1 MVLGRDVV
9 TGVHGNI
16 PLLRAG
22 VKLREEYQQALRDA
36 GINAVYVDDGLG
48 DGIRVSPSLSEKT
61 REIATK
67 ALVRSFADVPALAA
81 SGGTLSEEAVEE
93 LAKVAELISRELTD
107 SEDAMLALSDLAAA
121 DQYTLQH
128 SIDVTALGI
137 LIARKHFEEHGHPAP
152 FGKRRHD
159 QVERQLTKLGVGLL
173 LHDVGKLTI
182 PSAIL
187 NKPGRLDD
195 EEMALMRTHPLVG
208 IELLPGDIVG
218 PLAKS
223 VIRSHHE
230 RWDGKGYPYGIAG
243 LDIPE
248 FARIA
253 AVADVFDAVT
263 SERVY
268 AQAQPPH
275 VGFRVIVENAGTQFD
290 PAIVDTFRKVVAP
303 YPAGHEI
310 VLADGR
316 EAVVVSLSP
325 RYPELPVVRVHTD
338 ASGQPT
344 EPQELDLGDLPQLAP
359 RGGLA
364 PAA

>member
-1 MVLGRDVV
+1 
-9 TGVHGNI
+9 
-16 PLLRAG
+16 
-22 VKLREEYQQALRDA
+22 
-36 GINAVYVDDGLG
+36 
-48 DGIRVSPSLSEKT
+48 
-61 REIATK
+61 
-67 ALVRSFADVPALAA
+67 
-81 SGGTLSEEAVEE
+81 
-93 LAKVAELISRELTD
+93 
-107 SEDAMLALSDLAAA
+107 
-121 DQYTLQH
+121 
-128 SIDVTALGI
+128 
-137 LIARKHFEEHGHPAP
+137 
-152 FGKRRHD
+152 
-159 QVERQLTKLGVGLL
+159 
-173 LHDVGKLTI
+173 
-182 PSAIL
+182 
-187 NKPGRLDD
+187 
-195 EEMALMRTHPLVG
+195 
-208 IELLPGDIVG
+208 
-218 PLAKS
+218 

-325 RYPELPVVRVHTD
+325 KYPELPVVRVHTD